1 MTKEKKK
8 QESKGVTEG
17 PLNTEK
23 AINNNSAPPL

>member
-1 MTKEKKK
+1 MTKEKK